1 MSRLHQKFFANPV
14 PAYCRIRG
22 AEDTEV
28 RVIADYQPPDPDVG
42 IDECVEINDVLDLQ
56 GRSLLGI
63 MWGTEVDEL
72 EEILLEKYNDFV
84 YASYTARDDARA
96 EIARE
101 YQQEALAERDA
112 TRRPGA

>member
-1 MSRLHQKFFANPV
+1 MSRLHQKFFKNPV

-22 AEDTEV
+22 VEDTEV

-42 IDECVEINDVLDLQ
+42 VDERVEINDVLDLQ
-56 GRSLLGI
+56 GRSVLGI

-84 YASYTARDDARA
+84 YACYGARA
-96 EIARE
+96 EIAQE
-101 YQQEALAERDA
+101 LQMEALAERDA